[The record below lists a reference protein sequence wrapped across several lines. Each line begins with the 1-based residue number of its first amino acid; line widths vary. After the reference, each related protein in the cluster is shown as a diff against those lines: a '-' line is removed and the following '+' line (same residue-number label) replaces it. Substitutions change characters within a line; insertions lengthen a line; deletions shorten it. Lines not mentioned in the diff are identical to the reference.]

1 MADVNRGNRPLS
13 PHLTIYKPQL
23 NSMTSILS
31 RITAVGLSLAIFLV
45 VWWFL
50 ALSTDAEYFALAD
63 GLLNSWIGGLIMIG
77 SLWALWYHTLAG
89 MRHLYWDTG
98 AGFDLE
104 KVDRSS
110 YFVIGGSVVLTLI
123 TLVAAF

>member
-31 RITAVGLSLAIFLV
+31 RITAVGMSLAIFLV

-50 ALSTDAEYFALAD
+50 ALSTNADYFAFAD
-63 GLLNSWIGGLIMIG
+63 GLLNSWIGGLVMIG
-77 SLWALWYHTLAG
+77 SLWALWYHTCSG
-89 MRHLYWDTG
+89 IRHLYWDTG
-98 AGFDLE
+98 SGFELDQ
-104 KVDRSS
+104 VDRSS
-110 YFVIGGSVVLTLI
+110 YVVIGASVVLTVI
-123 TLVAAF
+123 TLVVAF